1 MGRLIIAARKERGM
15 TQTDLAKLLGV
26 SQPALV
32 KWEKGYSHIP
42 DERKT
47 QFVKLLGLK
56 YEDFFKE
63 D

>member
-1 MGRLIIAARKERGM
+1 MGRLIVTARKERGM

-42 DERKT
+42 DRRKK
-47 QFVKLLGLK
+47 QFVKILGLEYK
-56 YEDFFKE
+56 DFFE
-63 D
+63 GD